1 MLIDTTIEIMK
12 AETYTMVETWRPILQ
27 SIVWEAIE
35 GI

>member
-12 AETYTMVETWRPILQ
+12 AETYTMVETRRPILQ